1 MASVQEWLQL
11 MVVEYWHLVV
21 LKEEL
26 SYQFLTNITDNQSVL
41 KKLFIKK
48 VEVFSK
54 KPLLSLF

>member
-1 MASVQEWLQL
+1 M
-11 MVVEYWHLVV
+11 

-26 SYQFLTNITDNQSVL
+26 SYLFLTNTTDNQPVL

-48 VEVFSK
+48 VEVFTK